1 MQRTIAWIGILI
13 FWLSNLSAN
22 SDAQERYQTENV
34 VIAIMDGTSW
44 DVSYGDPE
52 HRFISRLWNELR
64 PQGTLYTN
72 FYNDDVTI
80 TKAGHSTITTGTW
93 QKMRNRGP
101 RCTLFDY
108 MADEQGL
115 TREKAW
121 VIFGKG
127 PYSYD
132 PTTSFPGYLDKLL
145 SPIPSCAKTRPFRNR
160 LQISSLD
167 ALGIRAESR
176 AFRANR
182 LRHIPLRRARLL
194 QHPARPALGNTQLAA
209 HPQHRFTAPGR
220 TQ

>member
-52 HRFISRLWNELR
+52 HRFVSRLWNELR

-101 RCTLFDY
+101 RLANPAHHVPPSSELRVDLHRDQLCIVSPSF
-108 MADEQGL
+108 EGL
-115 TREKAW
+115 
-121 VIFGKG
+121 
-127 PYSYD
+127 
-132 PTTSFPGYLDKLL
+132 
-145 SPIPSCAKTRPFRNR
+145 IPSGPV
-160 LQISSLD
+160 
-167 ALGIRAESR
+167 
-176 AFRANR
+176 
-182 LRHIPLRRARLL
+182 P
-194 QHPARPALGNTQLAA
+194 
-209 HPQHRFTAPGR
+209 
-220 TQ
+220 